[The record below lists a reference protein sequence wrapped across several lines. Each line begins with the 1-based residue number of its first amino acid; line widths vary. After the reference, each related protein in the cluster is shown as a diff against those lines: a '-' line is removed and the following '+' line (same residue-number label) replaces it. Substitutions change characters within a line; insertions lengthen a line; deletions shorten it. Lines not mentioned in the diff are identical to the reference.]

1 MRQDAWRGY
10 LEMALGLTEASRK
23 QATKAVKRAL
33 GKGGATAEQLQGL
46 AEELLKTSAANRE
59 ALTRLVNAEL
69 ERALNRVGLAR
80 ADEVAELTTRV
91 RELENELRVARA
103 ATPAAPAAVAAPATG
118 DLAAVPATEPFGA
131 GAAEPAAPAAARPRK
146 VVKKAAK
153 QAAPA
158 PAEPAAATGP
168 VKTAP
173 VKKVAAKQAPVKKAP
188 ARKAAKKAG
197 S

>member
-1 MRQDAWRGY
+1 MRQDAWRSY

-23 QATKAVKRAL
+23 QATKAVKQAL

-80 ADEVAELTTRV
+80 AEEVSELTTRV
-91 RELENELRVARA
+91 RELENELRAARA
-103 ATPAAPAAVAAPATG
+103 ATPAAPAAVAA
-118 DLAAVPATEPFGA
+118 PATEPFGA
-131 GAAEPAAPAAARPRK
+131 GAAEPAAPAAARPRT

-153 QAAPA
+153 
-158 PAEPAAATGP
+158 
-168 VKTAP
+168 
-173 VKKVAAKQAPVKKAP
+173 KA
-188 ARKAAKKAG
+188 
-197 S
+197 